1 MPKPLATDAD
11 VIQLTDE
18 FTWMGGNASA
28 IAALLAQKQFSK
40 DAIES
45 AISNALSRHSC
56 VSTYSS
62 ALACVVV
69 LEKALKEF
77 EQERSE

>member
-40 DAIES
+40 DAIQT
-45 AISNALSRHSC
+45 AITNAMSRHSC
-56 VSTYSS
+56 RTTYAS
-62 ALACVVV
+62 ALACKQV
-69 LEKALKEF
+69 LEEALKEF
-77 EQERSE
+77 E